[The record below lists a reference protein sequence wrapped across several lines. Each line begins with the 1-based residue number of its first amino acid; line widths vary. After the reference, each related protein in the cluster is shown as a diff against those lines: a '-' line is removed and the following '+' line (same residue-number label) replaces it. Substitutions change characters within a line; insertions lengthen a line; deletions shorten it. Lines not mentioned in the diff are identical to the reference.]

1 MVVGALVVGL
11 VVGALAGGVVVGAEV
26 AKELDPPDEGV
37 VVVVGVGV
45 VVVET

>member
-1 MVVGALVVGL
+1 VVVGALV
-11 VVGALAGGVVVGAEV
+11 GGVVVGAEV
-26 AKELDPPDEGV
+26 ATEIGPPTEGE